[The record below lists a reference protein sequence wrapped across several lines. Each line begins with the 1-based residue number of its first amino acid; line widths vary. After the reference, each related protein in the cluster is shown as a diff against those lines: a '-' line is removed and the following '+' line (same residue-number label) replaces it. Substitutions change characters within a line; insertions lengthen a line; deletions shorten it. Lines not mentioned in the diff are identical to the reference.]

1 MKKGL
6 CLILALTLCLGSVFA
21 LASCKKEKDIYDIA
35 AELAP
40 TKTVTSVDYTAANGD
55 DLSAWYTLESD
66 GDDSIFTYEYKRYRT
81 PEEAIEDNDT
91 SKIKII
97 PGKLYCKDG
106 KVSEDGVNWTSSP
119 VPTTISLN
127 LTPDKLDGAVISEDG
142 KTLTVTLTK
151 ENAVAV
157 IGTDL
162 SVAADGVLSLTVKSN
177 GTYLT
182 EVVIS
187 CTTAEGAAVCVRT
200 SYSYNKLTLEFPEA

>member
-1 MKKGL
+1 MKKSL
-6 CLILALTLCLGSVFA
+6 CLILVLTLCLGSAFA
-21 LASCKKEKDIYDIA
+21 LASCKKGKDIYDIA

-55 DLSAWYTLESD
+55 DLGAWYTLESD
-66 GDDSIFTYEYKRYRT
+66 GGDSIFTYEYKRYRT
-81 PEEAIEDNDT
+81 SAEAIEDNDPST
-91 SKIKII
+91 IKTIS
-97 PGKLYCKDG
+97 GKLYCKDG

-127 LTPDKLDGAVISEDG
+127 LAPDKLEGAVISEDG
-142 KTLTVTLTK
+142 KTLTATITK

-162 SVAADGVLSLTVKSN
+162 AADGALSLTVKSN

-187 CTTAEGAAVCVRT
+187 CTTVEGAAVCVRT